1 MNIEEILNN
10 EDCISIAN
18 KAAIPFMNSLSQDE
32 INYCIA
38 NAAWN
43 SVKSFNPD
51 KNVKLLTYLYRG
63 VVIECTK
70 HVKSNIN
77 KNKLK
82 ISPSTKG
89 LYIASDNR
97 NDIENIDML
106 DEIKNCEDPSLMYR
120 RFYENKTLNELAK
133 EENLTKEAIRLRI
146 QKNLKIIKSRI
157 DSGV

>member
-1 MNIEEILNN
+1 MNIEEILKN
-10 EDCISIAN
+10 EDCISIAK
-18 KAAIPFMNSLSQDE
+18 KAAIPFMNSLSEDE

-43 SVKSFNPD
+43 SVKCFNPN

-63 VVIECTK
+63 VTIECTK
-70 HVKSNIN
+70 HIKSNN
-77 KNKLK
+77 HKNKLK

-89 LYIASDNR
+89 LYVVSDKKNS
-97 NDIENIDML
+97 IEKIDML

-133 EENLTKEAIRLRI
+133 EENLTKEGIRLRI